1 MKRTRGIS
9 QGQGKIKMTLTEK
22 LAMAAC
28 YMLVFGGLTF
38 LVWASFAPDTQV
50 DAFLKF
56 WSAV

>member
-1 MKRTRGIS
+1 MSRS
-9 QGQGKIKMTLTEK
+9 EK

-28 YMLVFGGLTF
+28 YTLVFGGLTF

-50 DAFLKF
+50 DVFIKF